1 MDKGGKK
8 KGVDL
13 EGLFRGLKLSRE
25 ELRGMKGS
33 WCLEEKDGGK
43 VQQAVGKLFSPRAG
57 VYNLPFGLMNVDTG
71 RLIGN
76 KIGKALEV
84 DTDEDGSAVGGYLR
98 VKVLMD
104 ARKALIRGV
113 MMEGVA
119 GEKENWCGVKYEFLP
134 NFCYSCGVL
143 GHVEE
148 CDDKRK
154 SGVEKGGSS
163 GVGGKSASRDD
174 PELRDDAE
182 SPGKGHPKIRMGGA
196 PKKLTFVGDG
206 SSGSLTEERGH
217 KKLLEITA
225 PSEPQLVP
233 TTGEVAN
240 GLDGKDARGKEHSTM
255 QGSISLE
262 SNVGQQQT
270 LPLAAESGT
279 LDTGHSGTGDKR
291 KATFKRRPRVMDK
304 EVGAKES
311 AIADT
316 RKRSVTE
323 EMVVTEEQKKQN
335 TQVAALED
343 CQLHDLGFVGD
354 AFTWR
359 NHHHLASNYIKERL
373 DRAVANGAWRAR
385 FPLVRV
391 INGDPRHSDHRPVIV
406 ETGATK
412 KQQWG
417 QPLEIM
423 QKFEARWLEEE
434 ECQARVEEAWANALE
449 GRNWRSAGRSQ
460 ALTGKLTENMCCGTK
475 LERLLDQQHIYWKQR
490 AHSTWLTKGDR
501 NTKFFHAQ
509 ASERKKRNTIQK
521 LQDGHGGLV
530 AGNQLKSFILNQHQ
544 QLFRSNGCSQMDAV
558 LQCVQARVT
567 PERREGLAAP
577 YQREEVWVALK
588 DMGDLKAPGA
598 DVISK
603 VIVNRLKVVLL
614 EIISPSQSAFVPRRL
629 ITYNVLLAY
638 ELTHYLNQRKKGKN
652 GVAAIKLDMSK
663 AYDRVE
669 WDFLRH
675 MMLRL
680 GFHDQWVNLVMK
692 CVTSVTYRIKINGEH
707 SDQIY
712 PQRGLRQGDPLSPYL
727 FIICAE
733 GLSALLQKAQADG
746 KIEGIKVCRDTPRIN
761 HLFFADDSLVLMR
774 AGQND
779 AQELR
784 RVLNIY
790 EVASGQ
796 VINKDKSSVLF
807 SPNTLQSD
815 RMEVRSAL
823 CINQEAKNERYL
835 GLPVSIGKSRRKAF
849 EYIKRKVWLRIQGWQ
864 EKLLSKAG
872 KEILVKAVA
881 QLFLPMRCHVLI

>member
-1 MDKGGKK
+1 MYG
-8 KGVDL
+8 
-13 EGLFRGLKLSRE
+13 EPRS
-25 ELRGMKGS
+25 
-33 WCLEEKDGGK
+33 EEKEKTWRLLRILCDRSTLPWLCCGDFNEI
-43 VQQAVGKLFSPRAG
+43 LF
-57 VYNLPFGLMNVDTG
+57 NC
-71 RLIGN
+71 
-76 KIGKALEV
+76 
-84 DTDEDGSAVGGYLR
+84 
-98 VKVLMD
+98 
-104 ARKALIRGV
+104 
-113 MMEGVA
+113 
-119 GEKENWCGVKYEFLP
+119 EKE
-134 NFCYSCGVL
+134 
-143 GHVEE
+143 
-148 CDDKRK
+148 
-154 SGVEKGGSS
+154 
-163 GVGGKSASRDD
+163 
-174 PELRDDAE
+174 
-182 SPGKGHPKIRMGGA
+182 GGA
-196 PKKLTFVGDG
+196 P
-206 SSGSLTEERGH
+206 R
-217 KKLLEITA
+217 
-225 PSEPQLVP
+225 SE
-233 TTGEVAN
+233 
-240 GLDGKDARGKEHSTM
+240 SCM
-255 QGSISLE
+255 
-262 SNVGQQQT
+262 
-270 LPLAAESGT
+270 
-279 LDTGHSGTGDKR
+279 
-291 KATFKRRPRVMDK
+291 
-304 EVGAKES
+304 AKF
-311 AIADT
+311 
-316 RKRSVTE
+316 R
-323 EMVVTEEQKKQN
+323 Q
-335 TQVAALED
+335 ALED

-391 INGDPRHSDHRPVIV
+391 INGDPRHSDHRSVIV
-406 ETGATK
+406 ETGATE

-434 ECQARVEEAWANALE
+434 ECQARVEEAWENALE
-449 GRNWRSAGRSQ
+449 GGQTRLMEIQSRVLKELWAWDRTVLGELKKRVKNLRKELEKCRREPISNRQ
-460 ALTGKLTENMCCGTK
+460 VNREHLLRYK

-509 ASERKKRNTIQK
+509 ASEKKKRNTIQK

-530 AGNQLKSFILNQHQ
+530 AGNQLKSFISNQYQ

-567 PERREGLAAP
+567 PEMREGLAAP

-598 DVISK
+598 DGIPAIFYKKFLSLAGDKVKDEVLAVLNGGDMPQGWNDTVVVLIPKTKQPDTLKDLRPISLCNVAYKLISK

-881 QLFLPMRCHVLI
+881 QAIPTYAMSCFDLTKGLCDEINSMISKWWWSQNDKENKIDRKSVV